1 MKTLLS
7 LALAIALIGVA
18 AAPVARAE
26 EPKDKAELAKA
37 VRDAK
42 VSLQKGLGA
51 SSKEGKPISAKY
63 ELHEGHLQL
72 SVYTAKGGKFS
83 EVIVD
88 HGTGK
93 VAKAEPITQG
103 EDFTAAKEQSAAMG
117 KASVSLQKAVGKAVY
132 ANKGY
137 KAVSVYPSVKDG
149 EPVAEV
155 TLVKGDDWKTVTE
168 KLK

>member
-1 MKTLLS
+1 MD
-7 LALAIALIGVA
+7 G
-18 AAPVARAE
+18 
-26 EPKDKAELAKA
+26 
-37 VRDAK
+37 
-42 VSLQKGLGA
+42 
-51 SSKEGKPISAKY
+51 GK
-63 ELHEGHLQL
+63 LQL
-72 SVYTAKGGKFS
+72 SVYTAKADKFS
-83 EVIVD
+83 EVVVD
-88 HGTGK
+88 HKSGK
-93 VAKAEPITQG
+93 VAKAEPITQA
-103 EDFTAAKEQSAAMG
+103 EDLTAAKEQSAAMG

>member
-1 MKTLLS
+1 MVATKRRFEPNLQRVR
-7 LALAIALIGVA
+7 IVVDGVQKRA
-18 AAPVARAE
+18 YVCARCL
-26 EPKDKAELAKA
+26 K
-37 VRDAK
+37 
-42 VSLQKGLGA
+42 S
-51 SSKEGKPISAKY
+51 
-63 ELHEGHLQL
+63 
-72 SVYTAKGGKFS
+72 
-83 EVIVD
+83 
-88 HGTGK
+88 GK
-93 VAKAEPITQG
+93 VAKAEPITQA
-103 EDFTAAKEQSAAMG
+103 EDLTAAKEQSAAMG